1 MNIVASGR
9 LLDQIHAGEPRAIE
23 DRGEPKFMEE
33 WYVDM
38 YTMGNRKFFIFTEA
52 KTFFSV
58 FAYGKGVVSI
68 AAFSP
73 FFYDGIRNA
82 MLTAVP
88 MLRLANSMNP
98 AMKFFVNGANT
109 VRKTQKAH
117 IRMAKINAALHVSAS
132 ECNKDPI
139 SATDGRIPLLL
150 FMADIVKAFKGPGP
164 FMHISQ
170 IN

>member
-23 DRGEPKFMEE
+23 ERGEPKFMEE
-33 WYVDM
+33 WYVDT
-38 YTMGNRKFFIFTEA
+38 YTMNNRRFFVFTEA

-58 FAYGKGVVSI
+58 FVYGKGVVSI

-88 MLRLANSMNP
+88 MLRLTNSSNP
-98 AMKFFVNGANT
+98 SMKFFVNGVDP
-109 VRKTQKAH
+109 VRTTQEAH

-132 ECNKDPI
+132 DCNKEPV

-150 FMADIVKAFKGPGP
+150 FVAEIVNVFKGPGP
-164 FMHISQ
+164 FMHVSQ
-170 IN
+170 MN